1 MIVKKLSDVSGG
13 GFPGARYNEMKVAAG
28 VARLMAMENVS
39 ETLRHNVETLH
50 CFGLDASAEVERY
63 LKDRSQTYG
72 NTKTTRFQ
80 FHVSASVKGR
90 VMSPEEL
97 TDFARELMAGMGYA
111 RQPYFVYA
119 HHDTDNNHV
128 HILSTRIEP
137 NGFPISDHQDRR
149 RLNECA
155 NRILATD
162 IKKNL
167 DRIFSYD
174 YETEGQFAN
183 IVKTHGYK
191 IEKSL
196 DGYRLF
202 KCGGDAGN
210 IAIGD
215 IFSLITK
222 NSARCKERAKQLRAI
237 IKKYK
242 SEIAGGKCQNVENVK
257 VSEDGKKKPIR
268 TKSNKKRW

>member
-39 ETLRHNVETLH
+39 EMLRHNVETLH

-196 DGYRLF
+196 RPNRYYCRHG
-202 KCGGDAGN
+202 
-210 IAIGD
+210 
-215 IFSLITK
+215 
-222 NSARCKERAKQLRAI
+222 
-237 IKKYK
+237 
-242 SEIAGGKCQNVENVK
+242 
-257 VSEDGKKKPIR
+257 
-268 TKSNKKRW
+268 W

>member
-39 ETLRHNVETLH
+39 EMLRHNVETLH

-162 IKKNL
+162 IKK
-167 DRIFSYD
+167 ISTVFSVM
-174 YETEGQFAN
+174 TMRPRGSSP
-183 IVKTHGYK
+183 T
-191 IEKSL
+191 S
-196 DGYRLF
+196 
-202 KCGGDAGN
+202 
-210 IAIGD
+210 
-215 IFSLITK
+215 
-222 NSARCKERAKQLRAI
+222 
-237 IKKYK
+237 
-242 SEIAGGKCQNVENVK
+242 
-257 VSEDGKKKPIR
+257 
-268 TKSNKKRW
+268 